1 MRLGQDWRWVLAV
14 VALSQ
19 QCEPLNMF
27 HSIRLDYLSCV
38 LTVLGTVLIG
48 RKLWQGWIVA
58 AINSAVVCIIGM
70 RTAQFGLVPANLL
83 CIALYT
89 SNLFAWRFKKQKLD
103 SLSLIDRG
111 MDFLERRLRALANRV
126 RIMLSHLIQP
136 LKMRGWRE
144 KIQPDFIRYE

>member
-1 MRLGQDWRWVLAV
+1 MRLGRDWRWMLAV
-14 VALSQ
+14 VALGQ
-19 QCEPLNMF
+19 QYEPVNMF

-70 RTAQFGLVPANLL
+70 RTTQFGMVPANLL
-83 CIALYT
+83 CIALYA

-111 MDFLERRLRALANRV
+111 MDFLEPRLPALANRV
-126 RIMLSHLIQP
+126 RIILSEPMQRLN
-136 LKMRGWRE
+136 MRGCRG
-144 KIQPDFIRYE
+144 KIQPEFSRYE